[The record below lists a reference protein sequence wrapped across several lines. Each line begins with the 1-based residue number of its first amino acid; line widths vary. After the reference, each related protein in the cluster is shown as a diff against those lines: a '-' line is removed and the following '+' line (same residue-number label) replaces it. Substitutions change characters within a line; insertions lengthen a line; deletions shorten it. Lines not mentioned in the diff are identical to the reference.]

1 MKMKKFVPVLLAAC
15 SMLAACSPNSGNN
28 NKNEAI
34 SDAEKLSYA
43 ELVAKAKEEVGNNTV
58 SVYGNSSQLEKA
70 ILAFTEE
77 TGIKVNNTK
86 EGDADLYNHLS
97 TAFQSKSYIAD
108 MVLLQDGNML

>member
-15 SMLAACSPNSGNN
+15 SMLAACSPNSG

-77 TGIKVNNTK
+77 TGIKVNNTNIK
-86 EGDADLYNHLS
+86 HNIIFS
-97 TAFQSKSYIAD
+97 
-108 MVLLQDGNML
+108 

>member
-43 ELVAKAKEEVGNNTV
+43 EL
-58 SVYGNSSQLEKA
+58 
-70 ILAFTEE
+70 
-77 TGIKVNNTK
+77 
-86 EGDADLYNHLS
+86 
-97 TAFQSKSYIAD
+97 
-108 MVLLQDGNML
+108 LQRLKKK

>member
-77 TGIKVNNTK
+77 TRNR
-86 EGDADLYNHLS
+86 Y
-97 TAFQSKSYIAD
+97 
-108 MVLLQDGNML
+108 